1 MVLRD
6 VSGTIEF
13 DHVGFAYPQAT
24 ETEPG
29 PVLRNMSFVVRP
41 GERVALVGP
50 SGSGKSTV
58 VSLIPRFYDVD
69 TGSVKID
76 GHDVRDITVNSLRRN
91 IGMVLQNPILFS
103 GTILDNI
110 RYGKPD
116 ATMSEVVEACKAAN
130 AFDFIAKLPK
140 QFESEVGEGGNFLS
154 GGQKQRVTIARAF
167 LKDPKVLIL
176 DEATSALDSVSERL
190 VKQALERLMQ
200 GRTTFI
206 IAHRLSTIENADRI
220 FVLEN
225 GSIVESG
232 THIELLER
240 PGMYHKLYS

>member
-1 MVLRD
+1 M
-6 VSGTIEF
+6 
-13 DHVGFAYPQAT
+13 
-24 ETEPG
+24 
-29 PVLRNMSFVVRP
+29 
-41 GERVALVGP
+41 
-50 SGSGKSTV
+50 
-58 VSLIPRFYDVD
+58 
-69 TGSVKID
+69 
-76 GHDVRDITVNSLRRN
+76 
-91 IGMVLQNPILFS
+91 
-103 GTILDNI
+103 
-110 RYGKPD
+110 
-116 ATMSEVVEACKAAN
+116 
-130 AFDFIAKLPK
+130 
-140 QFESEVGEGGNFLS
+140 
-154 GGQKQRVTIARAF
+154 TIARAF

-240 PGMYHKLYS
+240 PGMYQKLYS